1 MAAERAVSRFGN
13 VKNETKLEKS
23 VINKRISEN
32 IRRLRKERGISSARL
47 GRLCGIPWISR
58 VESGKK
64 AIGKQ
69 GLVKLARC
77 LGVDISEFYRNIPHN
92 QSRRELLLQVFDVL
106 TAEGQSLL
114 IEQAKSL
121 AAYEARM
128 KWRE

>member
-1 MAAERAVSRFGN
+1 ML
-13 VKNETKLEKS
+13 KNETKLEKS
-23 VINKRISEN
+23 GIDKRISEN
-32 IRRLRKERGISSARL
+32 IKRLRKERGISSAQL
-47 GRLCGIPWISR
+47 GRLCGIPWLSR

-77 LGVDISEFYRNIPHN
+77 LDVDISEFYRNIPQN

-106 TAEGQSLL
+106 TAEGQALI

-121 AAYEARM
+121 AVYEARM